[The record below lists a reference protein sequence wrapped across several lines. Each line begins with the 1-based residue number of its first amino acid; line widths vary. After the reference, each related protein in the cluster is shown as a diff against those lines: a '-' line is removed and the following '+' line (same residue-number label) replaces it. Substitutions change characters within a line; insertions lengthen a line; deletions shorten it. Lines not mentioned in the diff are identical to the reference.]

1 MSSQNNQ
8 EKFPSLVELLT
19 RGLVA
24 LYLLYMAFQMIKRED
39 MSDPR
44 IIIIICA
51 VLFAIIGIIMLGAI
65 VRRFIKGEYER
76 PNADSSQEIESD
88 SSFAKDNEAETEHE
102 SISDKNEDITN

>member
-8 EKFPSLVELLT
+8 EKLPSLVELLT

-44 IIIIICA
+44 MIIIICA
-51 VLFAIIGIIMLGAI
+51 VFFAIVGTIMLGLI
-65 VRRFIKGEYER
+65 VRRFIKGEYES
-76 PNADSSQEIESD
+76 PNADSSQETESEND
-88 SSFAKDNEAETEHE
+88 L
-102 SISDKNEDITN
+102 

>member
-76 PNADSSQEIESD
+76 PNADSS
-88 SSFAKDNEAETEHE
+88 FAKDNEAETEHE